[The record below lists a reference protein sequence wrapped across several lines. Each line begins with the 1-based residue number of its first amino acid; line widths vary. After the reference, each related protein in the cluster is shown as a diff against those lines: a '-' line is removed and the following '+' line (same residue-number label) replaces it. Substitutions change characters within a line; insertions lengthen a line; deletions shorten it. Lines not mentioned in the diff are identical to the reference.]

1 MVGGERRRRLIWLIW
16 ARVVVGTLLLG
27 SATILQITKPGS
39 LPIDPFFFL
48 IGLTYCLSVLY
59 AVSLPHVERWP
70 WMIDLQFACDACTV
84 TAFIHF
90 TGGVTSYFSLL
101 YVLPV
106 IGAASL
112 QFKSGGLRTAI
123 LSTGLY
129 AALVLGEY
137 AGSPGYLEGL
147 WVVDMRSL
155 LPPVRVAVFTVAADG
170 VAMLAVALL
179 AGSLADRLRSVNQSL
194 ADASTALADLQ
205 AYNLHVIE
213 SLTSGLA
220 TTDRR
225 GRILTFNRAAES
237 ILSLPASRALGRLAA
252 EVLQFPDEFAALLD
266 RDLDGAP
273 TSRADYPFRAA
284 NGTVLA
290 VGMSAAPL
298 VTPDGKAGYLL
309 TFQDVTEIRRLERD
323 AHLRQRLA
331 AVGEMAAGIA
341 HEIRNPLASMRGSIQ
356 VLRAEL
362 ELTDE
367 QARLMDIVLR
377 ESDRLNETI
386 RAFLSYAR
394 PKPPA
399 AGAVDIGR
407 LLHDTATLLRNSPEV
422 MASHDVVVDTPEA
435 SLVIEADDGQMRQV
449 IWNLAT
455 NGLRAMPD
463 GGRLLLRAGAD
474 TSDDDDRTA
483 VVEVADEGVGIDASQ
498 LDSLFQPF
506 RGSFARGSGL
516 GLAIV
521 HRIVSDHNGEVR
533 VESEVGHGTRV
544 LVRLP
549 AMAARFAARQ
559 LAGGSPR

>member
-1 MVGGERRRRLIWLIW
+1 VGGGERRRRLIWLIW
-16 ARVVVGTLLLG
+16 ARVVVSTLLLG
-27 SATILQITKPGS
+27 SATVLQITKPGS

-59 AVSLPHVERWP
+59 AISLAYVERWR
-70 WMIDLQFACDACTV
+70 WLIDLQFACDACTV

-90 TGGVTSYFSLL
+90 TGGVTSYFPLL

-112 QFKSGGLRTAI
+112 QFKSGGLRTAV
-123 LSTGLY
+123 LSTALY
-129 AALVLGEY
+129 AGLVVAEY
-137 AGSPGYLEGL
+137 AGSPGYVDGQF
-147 WVVDMRSL
+147 VADMRSL
-155 LPPVRVAVFTVAADG
+155 LPPVRVAAFTVAANG
-170 VAMLAVALL
+170 TAMFAVALL

-194 ADASTALADLQ
+194 ADASSALADLQ
-205 AYNLHVIE
+205 AFNQHVIE

-220 TTDRR
+220 TTDRA
-225 GRILTFNRAAES
+225 GRILTFNRAGEA
-237 ILSLPASRALGRLAA
+237 ILGLAPGAAVGRHAADALQLPDDF
-252 EVLQFPDEFAALLD
+252 VALLEQ
-266 RDLDGAP
+266 DLQGARAR
-273 TSRADYPFRAA
+273 RADYSYRSAD
-284 NGTVLA
+284 GRVLA
-290 VGMSAAPL
+290 LGLSAAHL
-298 VTPDGKAGYLL
+298 VTPDGHAGYLL
-309 TFQDVTEIRRLERD
+309 TFQDVTEIRRLERE

-362 ELTDE
+362 ELSDE

-394 PKPPA
+394 PTPPA
-399 AGAVDIGR
+399 AGAVDVGR
-407 LLHDTATLLRNSPEV
+407 LLRDTVMLLRNSPDV
-422 MASHDVVVDTPEA
+422 LPAHDIVVDAPDQG
-435 SLVIEADDGQMRQV
+435 LIVDADDAQMRQV

-463 GGRLLLRAGAD
+463 GGRLLLRAAPDWDAGTEA
-474 TSDDDDRTA
+474 A
-483 VVEVADEGVGIDASQ
+483 LVEVADQGVGIDPTQ
-498 LDSLFQPF
+498 LDGLFQPF

-521 HRIVSDHNGEVR
+521 HRIVSDHGGEIR
-533 VESEVGHGTRV
+533 VESEIGVGTRV

-549 AMAARFAARQ
+549 GRVGEVVGSRQ
-559 LAGGSPR
+559 